1 MMVGGAEV
9 ETTNTS
15 SSLIIIESDEA
26 HSFKI
31 LEIKQT
37 LRLFRVGL

>member
-1 MMVGGAEV
+1 MMVGGAEL

-26 HSFKI
+26 HSFI

-37 LRLFRVGL
+37 LRLFHAGL